1 MSNYTDKMT
10 AELVSAGSFTFDQ
23 AAAFADK
30 YQLST
35 RSVVSKIKSLDLD
48 YTPKAKP
55 ASKAGARTTKADL
68 VQAIALG
75 LSCSFESIEGLAKAD
90 QRSLSAL
97 LMEIS

>member
-23 AAAFADK
+23 AASFADK

-75 LSCSFESIEGLAKAD
+75 LSCSFESIEGLSKAD
-90 QRSLSAL
+90 SRSLSAL
-97 LMEIS
+97 LMEIN